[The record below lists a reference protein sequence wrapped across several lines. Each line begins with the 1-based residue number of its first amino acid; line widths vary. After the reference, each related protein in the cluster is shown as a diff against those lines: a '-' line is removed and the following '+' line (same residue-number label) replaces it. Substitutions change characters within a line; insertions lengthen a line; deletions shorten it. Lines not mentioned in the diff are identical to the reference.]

1 MSLTDRLSLRQ
12 RTMTDQL
19 TGCLVPTGELTGDQR
34 DEMFRLMDRYYVNVL
49 RETFDEDLDEK
60 DRVIL
65 MTDPVSQQVLGFS
78 TQLLVDLV
86 IDSRPIRILFS
97 GDTIVD
103 PRHWARNP
111 LATIWGQWVL
121 ELIDDAAMPL
131 YWFLISKGY
140 KTYRFLPLFFNEFFP
155 VFDRATPSWAN
166 RLIQE
171 LGTWKYPDQFDPE
184 QGLCRAGLGS
194 CRLRH
199 GVADLHPSR
208 LHDDHVRFFAQTNPD
223 HARGDELCC
232 VAALTRENFTNA
244 AYRVIARPLEPRILV
259 H

>member
-1 MSLTDRLSLRQ
+1 MSLIDRLSFRQ
-12 RTMTDQL
+12 CTMTDQL
-19 TGCLVPTGELTGDQR
+19 AGCLVPIGELTGNQR
-34 DEMFRLMDRYYVNVL
+34 DEMFRLMDRHYVNVL
-49 RETFDEDLDEK
+49 REIFDKDLDEK
-60 DRVIL
+60 DQVIL
-65 MTDPVSQQVLGFS
+65 MTDPVSQQILGFS

-86 IDSRPIRILFS
+86 IDSRPVRVLFS

-103 PRHWARNP
+103 PRYWTRNP
-111 LATIWGQWVL
+111 LATIWGRWVL
-121 ELIDDAAMPL
+121 ELIDDAAVPL

-155 VFDRATPSWAN
+155 VFDRATPSWASH
-166 RLIQE
+166 LIQE
-171 LGTWKYPDQFDPE
+171 FGDWKYPNQFDPE
-184 QGLCRAGLGS
+184 LGLLRARPES
-194 CRLRH
+194 CRLRP

-208 LHDDHVRFFAQTNPD
+208 LHDDHVRFFAQANPD

-244 AYRVIARPLEPRILV
+244 AYRVIARPLEPRILF

>member
-1 MSLTDRLSLRQ
+1 MSLIDRLSFRQ
-12 RTMTDQL
+12 CTMTDQL
-19 TGCLVPTGELTGDQR
+19 AGCLVPIGELTGNQR
-34 DEMFRLMDRYYVNVL
+34 DEMFRLMDRHYVNVL
-49 RETFDEDLDEK
+49 REIFDKDLDEK
-60 DRVIL
+60 DQVIL
-65 MTDPVSQQVLGFS
+65 MTDPVSQQILGFS

-86 IDSRPIRILFS
+86 IDSRPVLVLFS

-103 PRHWARNP
+103 PRYWTRNP
-111 LATIWGQWVL
+111 LATIWGRWVL
-121 ELIDDAAMPL
+121 ELIDDAAVPL

-155 VFDRATPSWAN
+155 VFDRATPSWASH
-166 RLIQE
+166 LIQE
-171 LGTWKYPDQFDPE
+171 FGDWKYPNQFDPE
-184 QGLCRAGLGS
+184 LGLLRARPES
-194 CRLRH
+194 CRLRP

-208 LHDDHVRFFAQTNPD
+208 LHDDHVRFFAQANPD

-244 AYRVIARPLEPRILV
+244 AYRVIARPLEPRILF

>member
-1 MSLTDRLSLRQ
+1 MSLIDRLSFRQ
-12 RTMTDQL
+12 CTMTDQL
-19 TGCLVPTGELTGDQR
+19 AGCLVPIGELTGNQR
-34 DEMFRLMDRYYVNVL
+34 DEMFRLMDRHYVNVL
-49 RETFDEDLDEK
+49 REIFDKDLDEK
-60 DRVIL
+60 DQVIL
-65 MTDPVSQQVLGFS
+65 MTDPVSQQILGFS

-86 IDSRPIRILFS
+86 IDSRPVRILFS

-103 PRHWARNP
+103 PRYWTRNP
-111 LATIWGQWVL
+111 LATIWGRWVL

-155 VFDRATPSWAN
+155 VFDRATPSWASH
-166 RLIQE
+166 LIQE
-171 LGTWKYPDQFDPE
+171 FGNWKYPNQFDPE
-184 QGLCRAGLGS
+184 LGLLRTRPES
-194 CRLRH
+194 CRLRP

-208 LHDDHVRFFAQTNPD
+208 LHDDHVRFFAQANPD

-244 AYRVIARPLEPRILV
+244 AYRVIARPLEPRILF

>member
-1 MSLTDRLSLRQ
+1 MSLTDRLSFRQ
-12 RTMTDQL
+12 CTMTDQL
-19 TGCLVPTGELTGDQR
+19 AGCLVPTGELTGNQR
-34 DEMFRLMDRYYVNVL
+34 DEMFRLMDRHYVNVL
-49 RETFDEDLDEK
+49 REIFDKDLDEK
-60 DRVIL
+60 DQVIL
-65 MTDPVSQQVLGFS
+65 MTDPVSQQILGFS

-86 IDSRPIRILFS
+86 IDSRPVRVLFS

-103 PRHWARNP
+103 PRYWTRNP
-111 LATIWGQWVL
+111 LATIWGRWVL

-155 VFDRATPSWAN
+155 VFDRATPSWASH
-166 RLIQE
+166 LIQE
-171 LGTWKYPDQFDPE
+171 FGNWKYPNQFDPE
-184 QGLCRAGLGS
+184 FGLLRARPES
-194 CRLRH
+194 CRLRP

-208 LHDDHVRFFAQTNPD
+208 LHDDHVRFFAQANPD

-244 AYRVIARPLEPRILV
+244 AYRVIARPLEPRILF